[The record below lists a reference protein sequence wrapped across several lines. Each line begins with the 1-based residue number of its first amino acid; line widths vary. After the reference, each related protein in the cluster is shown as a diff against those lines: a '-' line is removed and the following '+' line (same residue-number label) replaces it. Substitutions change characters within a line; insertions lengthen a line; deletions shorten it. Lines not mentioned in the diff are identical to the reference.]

1 MTQVSLNPCL
11 PPQDPCRSPVVPLF
25 NSPLSFRQIPLCEG
39 PYCDCPQPSYA
50 RMRITAA
57 GTLDRSRWLE
67 GWIIAQLIT
76 RGEVSCEEHPLK
88 QRAGGWWADAFRN
101 PAGFKTGSKLWAL
114 QFSLATNDAMIMAK
128 QYATQALNP
137 LLAWGIAS
145 RINIGVSYVSKKVM
159 KLDIDVT
166 GPGASAS
173 AAVQGT
179 AMPDSGWLW
188 QEYRPAAGH

>member
-1 MTQVSLNPCL
+1 
-11 PPQDPCRSPVVPLF
+11 
-25 NSPLSFRQIPLCEG
+25 
-39 PYCDCPQPSYA
+39 
-50 RMRITAA
+50 MRITSA

-67 GWIIAQLIT
+67 GWIIAQLTT
-76 RGEVSCEEHPLK
+76 RGEVSCDEHPLK
-88 QRAGGWWADAFRN
+88 QRAGGWWADAFRT

-114 QFSLATNDAMIMAK
+114 QFSLATNDALIMAK
-128 QYATQALNP
+128 QYAMQALNP

-145 RINIGVSYVSKKVM
+145 RISIQASYVSKKVM

-166 GPGASAS
+166 GPGNSAS

-188 QEYRPAAGH
+188 QDYRATARD